1 MASSPSFTPLLENL
15 RSTLSEK
22 PPLCYGTLELPPQ
35 SFSLYYGFGDD
46 ARQVN
51 LTLSSPP
58 DALDALERACEA
70 ATFGRNNEDVLDET
84 YRKTGKLDADK
95 FLMRFDAERSGLVE
109 AVRVNLLDTQSQE
122 SKISADL
129 YKLNVYGKD
138 AFFKPH
144 IDTPRGSDMFG
155 SLVVVFPT
163 THEGG
168 ELVLRHDG
176 KDWTFDAASLL
187 SAAPNSI
194 AFAAFFSDVDHE
206 VLRVTSGHRVTVTY
220 NLYWATTDDS
230 GVPTPGLTVIEPAN
244 ANAPKVEQAL
254 AAFLNDPDVLPD
266 GGVLGFGLRHAYPVP
281 AQWEAGILNKLRG
294 WLKGADAALFRA
306 CDALSLEPLL
316 RLLHEGCEQGTK
328 RLIILK
334 DLVDGVPDDCSI
346 DSHLMYNA
354 DGVRAFR
361 KYFHPEP
368 CAEKRRR
375 TVQYSGS
382 ASRRRRPFVAV
393 HWVTERVR
401 ANVMKQDFLAYG
413 NEAYND
419 SLYVLVSLFVDVGPA
434 GNRADISR
442 VKGVAAA
449 EGEDESVYE
458 GSQEEVWDE
467 YSYGSSDS
475 DDSE

>member
-1 MASSPSFTPLLENL
+1 MALPPSFTPLLDNL

-22 PPLCYGTLELPPQ
+22 PPLCYGTLELSPQ

-51 LTLSSPP
+51 LTSSSPP
-58 DALDALERACEA
+58 DALDALGRACEA

-84 YRKTGKLDADK
+84 YRKAGKLDVDK
-95 FLMRFDAERSGLVE
+95 FMMRFDAEKSGLVG
-109 AVRVNLLDTQSQE
+109 AVRVNLLDTQSQK
-122 SKISADL
+122 SKIYAEL

-144 IDTPRGSDMFG
+144 IDTPRGSGMFG

-163 THEGG
+163 PHEGG

-176 KDWTFDAASLL
+176 KEWAFDAASLL
-187 SAAPNSI
+187 SATQCSI
-194 AFAAFFSDVDHE
+194 AFAAFFSDVEHE
-206 VLRVTSGHRVTVTY
+206 VLQVTSGHRVTVTY

-230 GVPTPGLTVIEPAN
+230 GAPTPGLTVIEPAN

-254 AAFLNDPDVLPD
+254 AAFLDDPDVLPN

-281 AQWEAGILNKLRG
+281 AEWEAGILNKLRG

-306 CDALSLEPLL
+306 CEALSLEPLL
-316 RLLHEGCEQGTK
+316 RLVHEGSERDTK
-328 RLIILK
+328 KLIILE
-334 DLVDGVPDDCSI
+334 DLVDHVSDDWSV
-346 DSHLMYNA
+346 DNHLMYNA
-354 DGVRAFR
+354 GGVRVFR
-361 KYFHPEP
+361 KYFYPEP
-368 CAEKRRR
+368 RAEKRRR
-375 TVQYSGS
+375 TVRYPGPES
-382 ASRRRRPFVAV
+382 RRRPFVAV
-393 HWVTERVR
+393 HWVTERAEV
-401 ANVMKQDFLAYG
+401 NVMRQDFLAYG

-434 GNRADISR
+434 GNRADISC

-449 EGEDESVYE
+449 KGKNKNVYE

-467 YSYGSSDS
+467 YSYGDSSSDGS
-475 DDSE
+475 G